1 LIVGCARRIVWDDFV
16 YELEVAD
23 IIYPDDWQNESNPV
37 FYITQRFMHAQ
48 EKMVLPDPAQYL
60 WMHRRWK
67 TRPKSELKAMEAQ
80 AAGAVTGADIDAEAG
95 TLTEEPDDDGT
106 V

>member
-1 LIVGCARRIVWDDFV
+1 
-16 YELEVAD
+16 
-23 IIYPDDWQNESNPV
+23 
-37 FYITQRFMHAQ
+37 
-48 EKMVLPDPAQYL
+48 
-60 WMHRRWK
+60 MHRRWK